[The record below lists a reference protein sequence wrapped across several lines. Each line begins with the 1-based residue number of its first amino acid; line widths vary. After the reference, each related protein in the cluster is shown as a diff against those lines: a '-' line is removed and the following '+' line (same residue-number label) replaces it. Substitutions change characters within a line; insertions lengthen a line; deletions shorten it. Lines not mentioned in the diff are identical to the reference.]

1 MEITE
6 LKPNEVFVFGS
17 NLQGRHGRGAAKTS
31 LQWGAVLGEG
41 RGHFGQTYALPTIDW
56 EPEYHFIGWD
66 RVRVE
71 LLIFCNYAKSRPN
84 LKFFLT
90 PVGTG
95 LAGGTVEDLNKTVD
109 SIPCWSDNVVFT
121 WREQ

>member
-17 NLQGRHGRGAAKTS
+17 NLQGRHGRGAAKTA

-71 LLIFCNYAKSRPN
+71 LLIFYNYAKSRPN

-95 LAGGTVEDLNKTVD
+95 LAGGTVEDLNKTIG
-109 SIPCWSDNVVFT
+109 SIPCWSDNIVFT
-121 WREQ
+121 WRE

>member
-17 NLQGRHGRGAAKTS
+17 NLQGRHGRGAAKTA

-66 RVRVE
+66 EVE
-71 LLIFCNYAKSRPN
+71 LELTIFIAYARSKPN
-84 LKFFLT
+84 LTFLLT
-90 PVGTG
+90 PIGTG
-95 LAGGTVEDLNKTVD
+95 LAGGSLEDLDRVVD
-109 SIPCWSDNVVFT
+109 GLRFPTNVIFT
-121 WREQ
+121 WRE